1 MPITAAYWF
10 NHEDVMDLLRSAFYY
25 FLIVFGAGFILGTIR
40 VPLLVPQLGV
50 RTAELIEMPLML
62 AVIVWA
68 ARGRVRAAPALSRR
82 QWLGVGVVALAL
94 LAGAELLAA
103 RWLAGQSPRAYVL
116 ARDPV
121 SGSVYLGCLM
131 VFALAPFFW
140 RGQKTN

>member
-1 MPITAAYWF
+1 
-10 NHEDVMDLLRSAFYY
+10 MDLLRSAFYY

-68 ARGRVRAAPALSRR
+68 ARGRVRAAPALSRW
-82 QWLGVGVVALAL
+82 QWLSVGLVALAL

-103 RWLAGQSPRAYVL
+103 RWFAGQSPRAYVL

-121 SGSVYLGCLM
+121 SGSVYLGCLV

-140 RGQKTN
+140 RKQKTN